1 MLLNHRQPPSF
12 SPWVWLLAWLEAA
25 KAQSA
30 LRVDACSGPGS
41 RSWGTLA
48 SMHVCG
54 EDQDAVS
61 SQRLMSTLGRVAAIL
76 RVSFDAARAGDCS
89 RQPQSASRPALVG
102 LEAVV
107 GAADID
113 ARASD
118 CFAAT
123 NLMPRTSLKDR
134 SAPASCLRPRA
145 AVRRRAIVRVSA
157 DRYGSHGRRWSSPLG
172 GQGRPKAA
180 GGERLLLLQLRATC
194 SARPISQREL
204 HRGPPRSRCIHV
216 SRYADSVE
224 QPDASRLHIPSDFR
238 SVVRRER
245 TLENGQLG

>member
-1 MLLNHRQPPSF
+1 MGNPGLSACVRRRPRCRQFATPYVDSWPSR
-12 SPWVWLLAWLEAA
+12 SNTEGQLRCCSSGRLLAAA
-25 KAQSA
+25 AVGQPA
-30 LRVDACSGPGS
+30 GSGRTRS
-41 RSWGTLA
+41 RRG
-48 SMHVCG
+48 CRRYRRPR
-54 EDQDAVS
+54 
-61 SQRLMSTLGRVAAIL
+61 QRLL
-76 RVSFDAARAGDCS
+76 RGDQFDAANAPYRVVQ
-89 RQPQSASRPALVG
+89 RRP
-102 LEAVV
+102 VV
-107 GAADID
+107 CDQGQ
-113 ARASD
+113 RCVVERS
-118 CFAAT
+118 FE
-123 NLMPRTSLKDR
+123 
-134 SAPASCLRPRA
+134 SAPTAMDRMA
-145 AVRRRAIVRVSA
+145 AV
-157 DRYGSHGRRWSSPLG
+157 GRHPLG